1 MKSKRELN
9 SDGICGFLLETITNY
24 IVRNQFNELP
34 TEYRIAEQ
42 YVDGQEYYISLDA
55 LPCLLESFSIS
66 LVSTA
71 YKTLTRESKKQEHVL
86 GVTAQ

>member
-42 YVDGQEYYISLDA
+42 YGDGQC
-55 LPCLLESFSIS
+55 PLESFSIS